1 VTIAKERVPRRVRET
16 SRASHRPSPPQ
27 VGPLL
32 LDTNVLLDAVL
43 VRAPWA
49 ASAVRLLALC
59 GHGQVRGL
67 LSVHAIATVYYV
79 VAKSL
84 GAPGARAV
92 VAELVELLTIVEL
105 GDDDVRY
112 ALTLPIR
119 DFEDALHVAAARRA
133 GASHIITRNDR
144 DFRGGTIPILSPG
157 EVLALL
163 AGR

>member
-1 VTIAKERVPRRVRET
+1 MTTAKPRVPRRVRET
-16 SRASHRPSPPQ
+16 SHAAHRPAPPR

-32 LDTNVLLDAVL
+32 LDTNVLLDAFL

-59 GHGQVRGL
+59 GHRQVSGL

-79 VAKSL
+79 VGKSL
-84 GAPGARAV
+84 GGPGARAV

-112 ALTLPIR
+112 ALTLPMR

-144 DFRGGTIPILSPG
+144 DFRGGPIPILSPG
-157 EVLALL
+157 EALALV

>member
-1 VTIAKERVPRRVRET
+1 MTTAKPRVPRRVRET
-16 SRASHRPSPPQ
+16 SRAAHRPAPPR

-92 VAELVELLTIVEL
+92 VAELIELLTMVEL

-112 ALTLPIR
+112 ALTLPMR

-144 DFRGGTIPILSPG
+144 DFRGGPIPILSPDD
-157 EVLALL
+157 VLALL
-163 AGR
+163 EAR